1 MLKWLGGCLVVAIIL
16 VVGGSWWAYR
26 TMKETLSPDGSAR
39 VSIAATPHRV
49 FASLA
54 DADSIQTWMGQG
66 NIVTTTQHGP
76 LIPGSRIRISIS
88 SRAGI
93 AQQPMDWIVRQVVP
107 DQLVVRELVTDKGI
121 RAALRRDSLA
131 AFGDSTIV
139 ISNIV
144 SPMIDSVV
152 TARQNEKGKTTSPM
166 AGLSGDLMLSMFKI
180 QSKLELET
188 LKSHIEGKAPPKR

>member
-26 TMKETLSPDGSAR
+26 TMKETLAPDGSAR
-39 VSIAATPHRV
+39 VTIAATPHRV
-49 FASLA
+49 FATLA
-54 DADSIQTWMGQG
+54 DADSVESWMGQG
-66 NIVTTTQHGP
+66 NIVSTSQHGP
-76 LIPGSRIRISIS
+76 LVPGSRIRISIR

-93 AQQPMDWIVRQVVP
+93 AQQPMDWVVRQVVP
-107 DQLVVRELVTDKGI
+107 DQLVVRELVTDKGQ

-131 AFGDSTIV
+131 ASGDSTLV

-144 SPMIDSVV
+144 SPMIDSVIA
-152 TARQNEKGKTTSPM
+152 ARQAAKGQPPSPM
-166 AGLSGDLMLSMFKI
+166 TGVSGDLMLSMFKI

-188 LKSHIEGKAPPKR
+188 LKAHIEGKKVR

>member
-1 MLKWLGGCLVVAIIL
+1 MVKWVSGCLVVAIIL

-26 TMKETLSPDGSAR
+26 TMKGTLEPDGSAR
-39 VSIAATPHRV
+39 VTIAATPHRV

-54 DADSIQTWMGQG
+54 DADSVESWMGQG
-66 NIVTTTQHGP
+66 NIVSTSQHGP
-76 LIPGSRIRISIS
+76 LVPGSRIRISIR

-93 AQQPMDWIVRQVVP
+93 AQQPMEWIVRQVVP
-107 DQLVVRELVTDKGI
+107 DQLVVRELVTDKGQ

-131 AFGDSTIV
+131 ASGDSTVV

-144 SPMIDSVV
+144 SPMIDSVI
-152 TARQNEKGKTTSPM
+152 AAKQKSSGQPPSPM
-166 AGLSGDLMLSMFKI
+166 AGVSGDLMVSMFKI

-188 LKSHIEGKAPPKR
+188 LKAHIERKPVR